1 MKRRKRFIWF
11 LASMMVAWVIQGILV
26 PEAGTV
32 VSQSRIEGGTND
44 AYHPLKIVSYNIH
57 IGKNPE
63 GQYDLE
69 HTIETLRGLNADI
82 IGLQEV
88 ERNSPRTQF
97 DDQAAQIA
105 QGLGME
111 YRFEPGLKMWKFE
124 FGNLLLSKYPILG
137 VERIDLPSSKEDRTG
152 LLAHLDIKG
161 EKVAVLVTHLGLK
174 REERSEHARTL
185 ADALRVIQQPLLVL
199 GDFNTSPQDEQLR
212 PLFNG
217 LKMATEQPVITFPA
231 LGRQIDLIAH
241 SSHFALKNAYTVQS
255 TASDHLPLVAE
266 LHLETR

>member
-1 MKRRKRFIWF
+1 MLF
-11 LASMMVAWVIQGILV
+11 LASMIVAWVIQGILV

-44 AYHPLKIVSYNIH
+44 AYHPLKIVTYNIH

-69 HTIETLRGLNADI
+69 HTIETLRGLDADI

-88 ERNSPRTQF
+88 ERNSPRTKF
-97 DDQAAQIA
+97 DDQAAKIA
-105 QGLGME
+105 EGLSME

-137 VERIDLPSSKEDRTG
+137 VERIHMPSNKEDRVG

-161 EKVAVLVTHLGLK
+161 QKVAVLVTHLGLK
-174 REERSEHARTL
+174 GDERAGHAQKL
-185 ADALRVIQQPLLVL
+185 ADSLSVIHQPLLVL
-199 GDFNTSPQDEQLR
+199 GDFNTGPQDQALH
-212 PLFNG
+212 PLFSG
-217 LKMATEQPVITFPA
+217 LKMATEQPIVTFST
-231 LGRQIDLIAH
+231 LGRQIDMIAH
-241 SSHFALKNAYTVQS
+241 SNHFALKNAYTVDS

-266 LHLETR
+266 VHLQKH